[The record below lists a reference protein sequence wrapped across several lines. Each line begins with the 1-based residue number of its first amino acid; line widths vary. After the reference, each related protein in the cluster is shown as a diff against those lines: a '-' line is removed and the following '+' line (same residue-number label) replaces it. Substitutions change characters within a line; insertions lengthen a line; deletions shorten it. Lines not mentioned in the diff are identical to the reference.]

1 MWKTRLQ
8 LFLGTLLCAVHAR
21 AGAEALPRLEIT
33 LPDSPGLP
41 AKAFSETGE
50 GVRQVPRAPGTLVE
64 ITGGA
69 EAAARRIGLRARGG
83 SSLSFAHP
91 GLGLR
96 FLDDAGRAAPVSLL
110 GMKPGADW
118 VLNAPDSRT
127 DATLLANP
135 FAWEM
140 IRSAGHRA
148 PDWRFAEVR
157 VTWRGDGDR
166 ALRIVS
172 ERVDAARLGVR
183 PLPADGSSGGW
194 LLQINRRDP
203 VTVDGLPPRFFHTPG
218 RNGRPESVP
227 DTRRGGDDLPEG
239 YASVIN
245 FESPDGPEITAEQRR
260 CIEREVAEL
269 EAGLFAGRAGGLE
282 WNAWTDAWWLNELC
296 ATPEFARFNLWIFRT
311 DGRAPVACFAAW
323 DFDRAFQGPPEED
336 AQRLSE
342 RFWFASMRAHPEWRA
357 RMDLRWREL
366 RRGPWSDA
374 AIRER
379 ISGLAEKPG
388 PDAPA
393 DEHERKVGE
402 WRAWILRRAAWLDR
416 LTASDS
422 GQTPRRGSS

>member
-1 MWKTRLQ
+1 M
-8 LFLGTLLCAVHAR
+8 
-21 AGAEALPRLEIT
+21 
-33 LPDSPGLP
+33 
-41 AKAFSETGE
+41 
-50 GVRQVPRAPGTLVE
+50 E
-64 ITGGA
+64 ITGGI

-91 GLGLR
+91 GLALR
-96 FLDDAGRAAPVSLL
+96 FLDDSGRSAPVPLL

-118 VLNAPDSRT
+118 VLSAPDPRL
-127 DATLLANP
+127 DPTLLANQ

-140 IRSAGHRA
+140 IRSAGHWA
-148 PDWRFAEVR
+148 PDWRFARVR
-157 VTWRGDGDR
+157 VGWKSGEDR

-183 PLPADGSSGGW
+183 PLAQDGSSGGW
-194 LLQINRRDP
+194 LLQVNRRDP

-218 RNGRPESVP
+218 RNGKPESIP
-227 DTRRGGDDLPEG
+227 DARRGGDDLPEG

-245 FESPDGPEITAEQRR
+245 FESPDGPEITAEQRGR
-260 CIEREVAEL
+260 IEREVAEL
-269 EAGLFAGRAGGLE
+269 EAGLFSGQVGRGNPAEPARRSEAHPAGSPYLDE
-282 WNAWTDAWWLNELC
+282 TAWTDAWWLNELC

-323 DFDRAFQGPPEED
+323 DFDRAFQGAPEED

-342 RFWFASMRAHPEWRA
+342 RFWFAAMREDPEWRS
-357 RMDLRWREL
+357 RMDRRWREL
-366 RRGPWSDA
+366 RSGAWSDGS
-374 AIRER
+374 IRER
-379 ISGLAEKPG
+379 ISALVEKSG